1 MAKHPVNITVID
13 NAVGIPSPEDGIMM
27 LFIKAVAVALTFAL
41 DTPYLLTDP
50 SDLDDLG
57 IDAAYDLANG
67 VNVFRHVTNFY
78 AEGGSGA
85 QVWIVGVAKNTNF
98 SAYVA
103 TDIFTDSIRFT
114 DENDPTLRAKMVGFC
129 YATPVATQAATDFL
143 QDALD
148 LITPLEAA
156 RINLFNQGYPLSCI
170 IDGSNMHTGVSV
182 TTLVSMATK
191 SARGISF
198 CCVSIVGDG
207 AADVGFALGRFA
219 RISVGHG
226 VGAVEDGPRNTNLA
240 FLTNGIKLIPGDD
253 IVVGVTYTVYGGTV
267 VYNGGTYITGKSF
280 VGVNGQGEF
289 VSPDTGYLLTGSTP
303 IQKLRPAEID
313 ALGTKQYFF
322 LRKWPRRSGFY
333 WNDGATCEDP
343 TFQLSTQEYNRVV
356 NRLSAE
362 ALDFF
367 VDEMGANL
375 PLDVSTGAV
384 SQVYLTGQQG
394 AFKTNNI
401 DPLSVAAGSGDLT
414 DGELILS
421 APNFNA
427 TKTMN
432 FKIKVVPTPIMG
444 EADGTIEFTSTLP

>member
-27 LFIKAVAVALTFAL
+27 LFIKAVAVALTFDL
-41 DTPYLLTDP
+41 DTPYLITDP
-50 SDLDDLG
+50 ADLAGLG

-67 VNVFRHVTNFY
+67 VNVFRHVTKFY
-78 AEGGSGA
+78 AEAQSGA
-85 QVWIVGVAKNTNF
+85 QVWIVGVAKATAF

-103 TDIFTDSIRFT
+103 TNTFPDAIRFT
-114 DENDPTLRAKMVGFC
+114 DEADPALRAKMVGFC

-148 LITPLEAA
+148 LITPLETA
-156 RINLFNQGYPLSCI
+156 RVNLLNQGYPFSCI

-191 SARGISF
+191 AARGISF
-198 CCVSIVGDG
+198 CCVSLEGDG

-226 VGAVEDGPRNTNLA
+226 VGAVEDGPRNTNQA
-240 FLTNGIKLIPGDD
+240 FLTNGIKLLPGTD
-253 IVVGVTYTVYGGTV
+253 VVTGKTYYVYGGTV
-267 VYNGGTYITGKSF
+267 VYNAITYLTGQSF
-280 VGVNGQGEF
+280 LAIDGQIDF
-289 VSPDTGYLLTGSTP
+289 TTPDAGYVLTGSTP

-343 TFQLSTQEYNRVV
+343 TLQFSTQEYNRVG
-356 NRLSAE
+356 NRLVAE

-367 VDEMGANL
+367 IDTMGKNL
-375 PLDVSTGAV
+375 PLDVSTGSVA
-384 SQVYLTGQQG
+384 QVYLTGKQG
-394 AFKTNNI
+394 QFKTQNI

-414 DGELILS
+414 DGQLILS

-432 FKIKVVPTPIMG
+432 FKIKIVPTPIMG
-444 EADGTIEFTSTLP
+444 EADGTLEFTSTLP